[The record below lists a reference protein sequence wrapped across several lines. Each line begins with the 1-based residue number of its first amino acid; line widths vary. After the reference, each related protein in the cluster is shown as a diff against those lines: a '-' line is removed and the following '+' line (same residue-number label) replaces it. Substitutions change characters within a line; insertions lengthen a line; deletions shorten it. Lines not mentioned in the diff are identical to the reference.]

1 MTTTPLLLDAPDPFF
16 IHPDGYH
23 LRLAV
28 SQDEVAAA
36 QRLRQKVFSG
46 EYGARTPGPPDLDRD
61 EFDDRCDHLIVWY
74 RVGGEPPRA
83 VATYRLLPP
92 HSNDAS
98 PRGSG
103 LAADR
108 EFGLMPL
115 ERLLD
120 RTVEAGRA
128 CVHPDHR
135 TGAVV
140 SMLWSGVARYLHLTG
155 YRFLLGCASM
165 SVSDGGRNAAAF
177 FDLAVAGIWRP
188 LNGAAGR
195 VALSRSVDFDGRR
208 NRPSPRCC
216 AATCGSALR
225 SAGHPPMTRCSA
237 PQTFSCCSTSAPSS
251 RAICGGFWAAMAETC
266 ARNSCGRDCLADGL
280 PARSVA
286 RAAGRLAL
294 ALSVLGAATALVP
307 LAMLL
312 PGHRRQQRGT
322 FLLQLL
328 SRAMLRAIGV
338 RVERRGFPRVRA
350 ESGGRQPRVLA
361 GCAGADGAG
370 ADGSGGQIRGGRLA
384 TAGPA
389 RRAARH
395 AVHPAGEPAGTAGHG
410 RRS

>member
-1 MTTTPLLLDAPDPFF
+1 MLLDAPDPFF

-177 FDLAVAGIWRP
+177 FDLAVAGHLAPAERRCRP
-188 LNGAAGR
+188 
-195 VALSRSVDFDGRR
+195 RR
-208 NRPSPRCC
+208 P
-216 AATCGSALR
+216 
-225 SAGHPPMTRCSA
+225 
-237 PQTFSCCSTSAPSS
+237 
-251 RAICGGFWAAMAETC
+251 
-266 ARNSCGRDCLADGL
+266 
-280 PARSVA
+280 V
-286 RAAGRLAL
+286 
-294 ALSVLGAATALVP
+294 
-307 LAMLL
+307 
-312 PGHRRQQRGT
+312 
-322 FLLQLL
+322 
-328 SRAMLRAIGV
+328 AIG
-338 RVERRGFPRVRA
+338 G
-350 ESGGRQPRVLA
+350 L
-361 GCAGADGAG
+361 
-370 ADGSGGQIRGGRLA
+370 
-384 TAGPA
+384 
-389 RRAARH
+389 RRAAEPTVPPLLRGYLRLG
-395 AVHPAGEPAGTAGHG
+395 AQVCGPPAHDEMFGTADFLLLLDIRTVQPRHL
-410 RRS
+410 RRFLGGDG